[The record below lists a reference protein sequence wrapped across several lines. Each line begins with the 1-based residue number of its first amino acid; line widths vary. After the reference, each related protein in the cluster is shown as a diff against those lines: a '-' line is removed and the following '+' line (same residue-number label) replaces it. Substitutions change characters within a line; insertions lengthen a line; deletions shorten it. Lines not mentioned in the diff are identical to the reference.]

1 MIGMRLQTL
10 RKQKGLSQEELAR
23 RIGTSQTQICRIERG
38 ERYPSL
44 RCILRMC
51 RALRIPPNDML
62 FEEMLR
68 IDMPGETTRPRP
80 GTLASAR

>member
-44 RCILRMC
+44 RFILRMC
-51 RALRIPPNDML
+51 RTLRIPPNEVL

-68 IDMPGETTRPRP
+68 IDMPGEKPRPRP
-80 GTLASAR
+80 GVLASAQ